1 MALRW
6 NLRAQPSAEALQK
19 ICTDLGISPELGIL
33 LLQRGL
39 HDFET
44 ARRFFNP
51 QETPLHD
58 PFSMADMAKA
68 VHRLEQARTQGE
80 RIMVFGDYDVDGTTS
95 VALVA
100 DCLQQLELPFY
111 TYIPDRYA
119 EGYGLSDAGMRQAQ
133 AWGCSLVIALDCGIK
148 GHPQVELANELGLD
162 MIICDH
168 HQPGHTLPPAY
179 AVLDPKRADCTYPFK
194 ELSGCGVGFKL
205 MQAWYQQMGK
215 PLEALW
221 PLLDLLAVS
230 IAADI
235 VPMVEEN
242 RVLMA
247 RGLQLINEQPRTGL
261 RALMALSAQKEQ
273 LTTEDVVFQIAP
285 RINAAGRIEHGKLAV
300 ELLTTRSTER
310 ATELAEYI
318 NQLNSERKGHDET
331 ISEEALEMLRGSEA
345 HYTTVVYQP
354 HWHKGVIGIAA
365 SRLIETHYRPT
376 VVLTRSG
383 DVLAGSA
390 RSVHGFDLY
399 AAIDACRE
407 HLIQFGGHAF
417 AAGMTLRPDQLE
429 AFKEAFEQSVRE
441 RIREEQRHPHISIDL
456 LIDPDKLTRRF
467 YNSLL
472 RIGPFGPQNLM
483 PVLACFQL
491 KDRGYSRTV
500 GSDNKHLKLSL
511 VDQNGVAL
519 DGIAFGMGAAMPML
533 QNGWVDVA
541 FTLDLNVYNGKERL
555 QLNVKAIRPSVQ

>member
-6 NLRAQPSAEALQK
+6 NLRALPSLDALEK
-19 ICTDLGISPELGIL
+19 ICGDLGISRELGIL

-44 ARRFFNP
+44 ARRYFTP
-51 QETPLHD
+51 EETPLHD
-58 PFSMADMAKA
+58 PFAMADMSKA
-68 VHRLEQARTQGE
+68 VDRLEQARQQGE

-100 DCLQQLELPFY
+100 DCLQQLDLPFC

-119 EGYGLSDAGMRQAQ
+119 EGYGLSDAGMHQAQ

-148 GHPQVELANELGLD
+148 GHPQVALANSLGLD

-168 HQPGHTLPPAY
+168 HQPGPTLPPAH
-179 AVLDPKRADCTYPFK
+179 AVLDPKRADCAYPFK

-205 MQAWYQQMGK
+205 MQAWYQRMGK
-215 PLEALW
+215 ADETLW

-235 VPMVEEN
+235 VPMVGEN

-247 RGLQLINEQPRTGL
+247 RGLQLINEKPRTGL
-261 RALMALSAQKEQ
+261 RALMAFSAQKER

-300 ELLTTRSTER
+300 ELLTTRSADR
-310 ATELAEYI
+310 AAELAEHI

-331 ISEEALEMLRGSEA
+331 IAEEALELLQGTASQF
-345 HYTTVVYQP
+345 TSVVYQP

-399 AAIDACRE
+399 TAIDACRE

-417 AAGMTLRPDQLE
+417 AAGMTLRPEQLE
-429 AFKEAFEQSVRE
+429 GFKQAFEQSVRE
-441 RIREEQRHPHISIDL
+441 RIREEQRHPHITIDL
-456 LIDPDKLTRRF
+456 RIEADKLTRRF

-472 RIGPFGPQNLM
+472 RMGPFGPQNLM

-500 GSDNKHLKLSL
+500 GTDHKHLKVSL
-511 VDQNGVAL
+511 VDRNGIAL
-519 DGIAFGMGAAMPML
+519 EGIAFGMASALPML

-541 FTLDLNVYNGKERL
+541 FTLDLNVWNGKERL
-555 QLNVKAIRPSVQ
+555 QLNVKAIRPSIE